1 MCHVPCQASR
11 RREPTPGALGRRR
24 SQVTRTEVTTPE
36 ALPEERTAEASLR
49 PDRLSEFVGQSNVKE
64 SLAIAIEAA
73 RQRDEPLDHALFFGP
88 PGLGKTTLAMLIAR
102 EMGVNIR
109 TSSGPVLEKAGD
121 LVGMLTTLQHG
132 DVLFIDEIHRLRP
145 QLEEFLYPAMEDYRV
160 DVRIAEG
167 PNAQTIPMTIEPF
180 TLVGAST
187 RYGMLTPP
195 MRARFGLVER
205 LGYYPAED
213 LRQIVLRS
221 ASVLEVSI
229 DDDGAEEI
237 AKRSRGTPRVANRLL
252 RRVRD
257 YAQVRAD
264 GVVTR
269 EVANAAL
276 SRLNVDEYGLDDMDA
291 RILRTIIEK
300 YDGGPT
306 GLSTLSV
313 AVGEDAETIE
323 AVYEPFLIQQGFL
336 ERTPRGRMAT
346 ASAYRHFGF
355 RVPQGLGDGQP
366 SFFEDRSGG

>member
-1 MCHVPCQASR
+1 M
-11 RREPTPGALGRRR
+11 G
-24 SQVTRTEVTTPE
+24 RTEITTPD
-36 ALPEERTAEASLR
+36 ALPDELSAEATLR
-49 PDRLSEFVGQSNVKE
+49 PSDLSEFVGQEQVKE
-64 SLAIAIEAA
+64 SLSIAMQAAKQRGEA
-73 RQRDEPLDHALFFGP
+73 LDHTLFFGP
-88 PGLGKTTLAMLIAR
+88 PGLGKTTLAMLMAR

-109 TSSGPVLEKAGD
+109 TTSGPVLEKAGD
-121 LVGMLTTLQHG
+121 LVGLLTSLRPR
-132 DVLFIDEIHRLRP
+132 DILFIDEIHRLRP
-145 QLEEFLYPAMEDYRV
+145 LLEEFLYPAMEDFRV
-160 DVRIAEG
+160 DVRISEG
-167 PNAQTIPMTIEPF
+167 PSAQTIPMTIEPF

-205 LGYYPAED
+205 LGYYPPED
-213 LRQIVLRS
+213 LERIVIRS
-221 ASVLEVSI
+221 AGVLGIAIEG
-229 DDDGAEEI
+229 DGASEL

-269 EVANAAL
+269 DVANAAL
-276 SRLNVDEYGLDDMDA
+276 SRLNVDEYGLDDMDS

-306 GLSTLSV
+306 GLNTVAV

-336 ERTPRGRMAT
+336 ERTARGRMAT
-346 ASAYRHFGF
+346 PAAYRHFGF
-355 RVPQGLGDGQP
+355 QPPASRGAQTSFLNDGP
-366 SFFEDRSGG
+366 GA